1 MASHRTDISSGTVL
15 KNALG
20 GAIGGWIAFT
30 ILDPQMRQVESL
42 RRGAPDYS
50 HGAATAVTSLMLG
63 AVVGAAIG
71 AALVIAEEVPTQR
84 WLRLIGRT
92 VLAIIIGGFIG
103 CFGLLAAN
111 AVFTPFALT
120 GIKLLII
127 VGRMLA
133 WALMGTAAGLCPG
146 ILSGSRLRVL
156 QAASGGFVGGM
167 IGGVLFDL
175 LGDAT
180 DSGSLPRLVG
190 FAVTGLAIGAASAL
204 VTEIGKVFWLTALS
218 GGREGRGYYLS
229 KPRNTLGRD
238 ELADIPV
245 FGDSSVQ
252 KEHATITCSFKGTG
266 AGAYAQ
272 IHATGGA
279 KVLVNGTPVQS
290 VALANGD
297 IIHIGASR
305 FRFDAREGSAVPMPA
320 EPGHAPQPIA
330 PGYSANQVSYG
341 SPVVQVVAGP
351 HTGLQI
357 KLIPGA
363 IIGRDPRC
371 DVALVGDNRLSR
383 QHARFILENGAWI
396 LEDGGSTNGTYVNG
410 VKVQR
415 QPLTAGDAV
424 QVGDSVLT
432 FAVVPG
438 M

>member
-1 MASHRTDISSGTVL
+1 MSGRSSDVSTGTVL
-15 KNALG
+15 KMGLG
-20 GAIGGWIAFT
+20 GAIGGWLAFT

-50 HGAATAVTSLMLG
+50 HGAVTAITSLMLG

-84 WLRLIGRT
+84 LFRMIGRA
-92 VLAIIIGGFIG
+92 VLAILIGGIIG

-120 GIKLLII
+120 GMKLLMII
-127 VGRMLA
+127 GRMLA

-146 ILSGSRLRVL
+146 ILSGSRLRML

-190 FAVTGLAIGAASAL
+190 FTVTGLAIGVAGAL
-204 VTEIGKVFWLTALS
+204 VTELGKVFWLTALS
-218 GGREGRGYYLS
+218 GGREGRGYYLA
-229 KPRNTLGRD
+229 KARNTLGRD

-245 FGDSSVQ
+245 FGDSSVL
-252 KEHATITCSFKGTG
+252 KEHATITCSFKGNG
-266 AGAYAQ
+266 AGAFAQ
-272 IHATGGA
+272 INAAAGA
-279 KVLVNGTPVQS
+279 KVLVNGTPVQT
-290 VALANGD
+290 VYLAGGD

-305 FRFDAREGSAVPMPA
+305 FRFDAKEGSAVPISA
-320 EPGHAPQPIA
+320 DVGYTA
-330 PGYSANQVSYG
+330 PGYLPTQSVPG
-341 SPVVQVVAGP
+341 SPVLQAVAGP
-351 HTGLQI
+351 HTGMQFSLTQ
-357 KLIPGA
+357 GA

-371 DVALVGDNRLSR
+371 DIALVADNRLSR
-383 QHARFILENGAWI
+383 QHARIILENGVWI

-410 VKVQR
+410 VQVQR
-415 QPLTAGDAV
+415 QVLSGGDAI
-424 QVGDSVLT
+424 QVGDTVLT
-432 FAVVPG
+432 YSWVPG
-438 M
+438 I